1 VILYNN
7 PPVYDGGVTPAPE
20 EGKFQISPPSMALSL
35 SLTGGGFRGFGGGV
49 KAEGEGR
56 TSGRQGRP
64 GRRAKGGNRWR
75 TNILNKT
82 NNQT

>member
-35 SLTGGGFRGFGGGV
+35 SLAVASEALVAVLRLRVRGG
-49 KAEGEGR
+49 
-56 TSGRQGRP
+56 
-64 GRRAKGGNRWR
+64 
-75 TNILNKT
+75 
-82 NNQT
+82 

>member
-35 SLTGGGFRGFGGGV
+35 SLSLAVASEALVAVLRLRVRGG
-49 KAEGEGR
+49 
-56 TSGRQGRP
+56 
-64 GRRAKGGNRWR
+64 
-75 TNILNKT
+75 
-82 NNQT
+82 